1 MKAKDIDPIVDYP
14 LSQIRVFKTDADG
27 RAIPI
32 PFQIDETNRY
42 GDYIFNTSMPHD
54 QSNGIFDNKD
64 ELSLM
69 SEDLGLRKEPT
80 QWDNGEPYLVYQ
92 VITNHP
98 PPKNTFYVALFAG
111 KRQPFAAK
119 RYVKYD
125 RKNAVIDTSVYRMTL
140 NERNY
145 LAIED
150 VTLKLKQDQRMS
162 LIDWSNFY
170 LKLDFKYF
178 LTFEKDHRSIDSKLT
193 AFRSGAIRT
202 ILRVNFILNLMKL
215 KINPGFFTE
224 ISFFANAL
232 HLPAVIY
239 SPFNHQKILRHGSKM
254 YYGFALTENPNHLNI
269 KTNMPRYD
277 DSMRLKQS
285 PRLHYWLGMYAPD
298 YTILVDIDSNYR
310 LYKNKFSP
318 FLHVQDLPANR
329 LQRNDRKNPAKQVN
343 TAVFFDLTRLAKGE
357 QKFSFQSYFFNQ
369 AKSAQSTSLS
379 DYQIFPI
386 SITIARGY

>member
-1 MKAKDIDPIVDYP
+1 MR
-14 LSQIRVFKTDADG
+14 LFKTDAEG
-27 RAIPI
+27 RAIAI

-42 GDYIFNTSMPHD
+42 GDYIFNTHLPHD
-54 QSNGIFDNKD
+54 QSNGIFDHKD

-69 SEDLGLRKEPT
+69 SEDLGMRVAPT
-80 QWDNGEPYLVYQ
+80 SWEHGQPYLVYQ

-98 PPKNTFYVALFAG
+98 PPLNTFYVGLFAG
-111 KRQPFAAK
+111 GKQPYAKK
-119 RYVKYD
+119 RYVTYD
-125 RKNAVIDTSVYRMTL
+125 RKNAVIDTSVYRMVL
-140 NERNY
+140 NSRNY

-150 VTLKLKQDQRMS
+150 VVLKLQPNRKIS

-178 LTFEKDHRSIDSKLT
+178 LTFEEDHRSIDSKLR
-193 AFRSGAIRT
+193 AFKSGAIRT

-224 ISFFANAL
+224 ISFFANSL

-239 SPFNHQKILRHGSKM
+239 SPFDHQKILRRGSKM
-254 YYGFALTENPNHLNI
+254 YYGFALTENPNALNI

-277 DSMRLKQS
+277 DSMRLTQA
-285 PRLHYWLGMYAPD
+285 PRLNYWLGMYAPA
-298 YTILVDIDSNYR
+298 YTVLMDINSNYR
-310 LYKNKFSP
+310 LYRNKFSP
-318 FLHVQDLPANR
+318 FLHVQEVPSHL

-369 AKSAQSTSLS
+369 ASSTKSTNLS
-379 DYQIFPI
+379 DYQLIPI
-386 SITIARGY
+386 SITIAKGF